1 MTTINGISSSIL
13 SRLITPD
20 STNNGT
26 IGQVS
31 GPQPQP
37 PSGGGIMSAAQ
48 EALSQMGL
56 TIDISSPT
64 SGTVSSSSTGN
75 TDPAAAPLAQ
85 KALYKF
91 MHDLFSTMQDQASGT
106 SSSRAYSPPMTIS
119 IQDVIQALADS
130 NATGNTALD
139 SAAAS
144 TQIADLSHLQSDF
157 QNLVTAMGGDSATGS
172 SAAGLQT
179 FLQNLE
185 RNLNQQGSSSLNF
198 INTTA

>member
-13 SRLITPD
+13 SRLFTTD
-20 STNNGT
+20 SPSNSTT
-26 IGQVS
+26 SQAP
-31 GPQPQP
+31 GPQPPP

-56 TIDISSPT
+56 TLDISSPA
-64 SGTVSSSSTGN
+64 SGTAGSSSTGG
-75 TDPAAAPLAQ
+75 TDAAATPVAQ

-91 MHDLFSTMQDQASGT
+91 MHDLFTTMQDQASGT

-130 NATGNTALD
+130 NATGDTAPD
-139 SAAAS
+139 SAASS

-157 QNLVTAMGGDSATGS
+157 QSLVTAMGGDSDTGASAT
-172 SAAGLQT
+172 GLQT